1 MESKKIFI
9 TGGTGFVGEYLREE
23 LLKEGH
29 YLTIVTRYPEKYKSE
44 EAKNQKFIAW
54 NEVSSVLENTDVVI
68 NLVGENLFGQ
78 RWTEKVKKKIYSS
91 RIESTR
97 KLVDAMRASA
107 NKPELFISTSG
118 SDYYKDQGAEVVD
131 ESGEPGDNFLAS
143 VCVDW
148 EKEAQLASE
157 LGVRVAIARLG
168 IVLEK
173 NGGVIEK
180 MKLPFSLFA
189 GGPIG
194 SGEQYLSWIHMH
206 DLCRIILFTIKN
218 KSIKGPFNVCSPEPV
233 TMNQFAKS
241 MGNVMHR
248 PSFLKVPEFAL
259 KTILGEAAQP
269 VIASHRLQ
277 PKVLQVNGFEFEFED
292 IEIALADIL

>member
-29 YLTIVTRYPEKYKSE
+29 YLTIVTRSPEKYKSE
-44 EAKNQKFIAW
+44 EAKNQKFVAW
-54 NEVSSVLENTDVVI
+54 EEVSSVMENTDVVI

-78 RWTEKVKKKIYSS
+78 RWSEKVKNKIYKS

-118 SDYYKDQGAEVVD
+118 SDYYKDQGSKVVD

-148 EKEAQLASE
+148 EKEAELATE
-157 LGVRVAIARLG
+157 LGIRVAIARLG

-180 MKLPFSLFA
+180 MKLPFSMFV

-194 SGEQYLSWIHMH
+194 SGEQFLSWIHMH
-206 DLCRIILFTIKN
+206 DLCRIFLFTIKN

-233 TMNQFAKS
+233 TMNQFTKS
-241 MGNVMHR
+241 MGNVMRR
-248 PSFLKVPEFAL
+248 PSLMKVPEFAL
-259 KTILGEAAQP
+259 NVILGEAALP
-269 VIASHRLQ
+269 VLASHRLQ
-277 PKVLQVNGFEFEFED
+277 PKVLQMNGFEFEYED
-292 IEIALADIL
+292 INLALADIL